1 MNEPNMLKAIE
12 PKSDQLNAD
21 DLIGGRTL
29 TIKITKVS
37 GLEGEQKIAINYEGD
52 NGKPYKPGKSMC
64 RVLVSIWGSK
74 GSDYVGRSMTLY
86 RDDTVMFGPIQTG
99 GIRISHM
106 SNMTEPLVIALTNKK
121 GSRKPFT
128 VKPLVVQEPQ
138 GLTAHEVAQLK
149 TAGQTAANGGT
160 DALKVWW
167 KGLGGTKQKTLGE
180 PFLEELKALAAK
192 YGQEQANSPND
203 A

>member
-21 DLIGGRTL
+21 DLIGGRTI

-64 RVLVSIWGSK
+64 RVLVALWGDK
-74 GSDYVGRSMTLY
+74 GKDYVGKSMTLY
-86 RDDTVMFGPIQTG
+86 TDPEVMFGGVKVG

-106 SNMTEPLVIALTNKK
+106 SGITEPHVIALTNKK

-128 VKPLVVQEPQ
+128 VKPLIGSVEPNAEEWIA
-138 GLTAHEVAQLK
+138 TI
-149 TAGQTAANGGT
+149 AACPDM
-160 DALKVWW
+160 DALKA
-167 KGLGGTKQKTLGE
+167 KYSEAAKLFSGNTNFARISAAKDKRK
-180 PFLEELKALAAK
+180 EELTPPVE
-192 YGQEQANSPND
+192 GANSPND
-203 A
+203 E